1 MDADL
6 LPHRPLKQDLY
17 EILHGRIIAGSYHP
31 GEWLRQ
37 VELATELG
45 VSMTPVREALDLLV
59 AAGLAERVPYR
70 GVRVVELSA
79 REIVESYGMRLLLES
94 VAARAAAARMTREQ
108 AAALSR
114 IVDEMENQVSLT
126 DMSRARQM
134 SREFHLEIVRAAG
147 DCLLFKLYSVAVNS
161 FPDWMLYEAMF
172 RHPELLAGTL
182 SQEQAEHRA
191 ILAALTGGDAEEAG
205 QLTISHILHLGCDIE
220 KLLDIPGGLLREKER
235 QVLPIILNH
244 GDMNHDR

>member
-1 MDADL
+1 
-6 LPHRPLKQDLY
+6 
-17 EILHGRIIAGSYHP
+17 
-31 GEWLRQ
+31 
-37 VELATELG
+37 
-45 VSMTPVREALDLLV
+45 
-59 AAGLAERVPYR
+59 
-70 GVRVVELSA
+70 
-79 REIVESYGMRLLLES
+79 
-94 VAARAAAARMTREQ
+94 
-108 AAALSR
+108 
-114 IVDEMENQVSLT
+114 
-126 DMSRARQM
+126 
-134 SREFHLEIVRAAG
+134 
-147 DCLLFKLYSVAVNS
+147 VAVNS